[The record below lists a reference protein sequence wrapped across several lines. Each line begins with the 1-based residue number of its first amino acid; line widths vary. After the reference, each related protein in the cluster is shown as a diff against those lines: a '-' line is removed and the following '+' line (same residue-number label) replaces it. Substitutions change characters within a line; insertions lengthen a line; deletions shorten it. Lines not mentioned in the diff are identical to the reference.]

1 MLTNSGLRGLYDK
14 GSDGPNWNDVRKTII
29 ADLPVFAFIQGST
42 NVSIVDK
49 MVKVMNIQIL
59 QIKQTLK
66 YGVETIV
73 YILTKILLMLNQVK
87 KKSLE

>member
-1 MLTNSGLRGLYDK
+1 
-14 GSDGPNWNDVRKTII
+14 
-29 ADLPVFAFIQGST
+29 
-42 NVSIVDK
+42 
-49 MVKVMNIQIL
+49 MNIQIL